1 MDDGKRVLFEFLPLA
16 WLRSY
21 RQTKKWFL
29 VRATGA
35 RSRRSLARTILDATC
50 ITILTSYAV
59 LAVVAGLDVLSGPDL
74 TLLPFYL
81 IPCAVLTLVVNY
93 RWGTSARQ
101 LRSDAGRHPSPSKC
115 ANLNLEHWKTLLWD
129 AGMRLL
135 MFQIILLLL
144 NRVRVE
150 AVRQAGG
157 IYQPNFPSQ
166 YFGFQLIIHAM
177 LAKVCSAALHGI
189 EAYPVEVEV
198 NAGWGDTLIVIVGL
212 PDAAVK
218 ESRDR
223 VTTALT
229 NSGFKF
235 PMGRTTINLAPA
247 DVKKEGPSFDLPIA
261 LGMLAASEQIEADQL
276 DNFIIVGELALTGA
290 VRPCKGVLPVAIRA
304 RTDGK
309 VGVLVPAE
317 NAPEAAVVS
326 GLQVIPIQNLREA
339 AGFLE
344 GGVKLTPAKV
354 DIARLFDQ
362 PPDDDLD
369 FAEVKGQENVK
380 RALEIAAAGGHNA
393 LLIGPPGTGKSMLAK
408 RLPTILPPLTLD
420 EALETTKIHSIV
432 GLLAPG
438 QALVTRRPF
447 RAPHHTASDAGL
459 LGGNINPTPGEIS
472 LAHNGVLF
480 LDELPE
486 FKRSVLE
493 TMRQPLE
500 DGRVTISRAAG
511 TMTFPSQ
518 LMLVAAMNPTPDG
531 KMPGES
537 RSSPREIQNYLGRIS
552 GPLLDRIDLHVE
564 VPPVKFRE
572 IAGDRTGETSAQ
584 IRERVVVA
592 RRRQHDRFRLK
603 PKITCNARMGP
614 RELKQCC
621 ELDEPTRELLKH
633 AMADLNLSA
642 RAYDRIL
649 KVARTIADL
658 AGAEKILSDHIS
670 EAIQYRTLDR
680 QLWT

>member
-1 MDDGKRVLFEFLPLA
+1 
-16 WLRSY
+16 
-21 RQTKKWFL
+21 
-29 VRATGA
+29 
-35 RSRRSLARTILDATC
+35 
-50 ITILTSYAV
+50 
-59 LAVVAGLDVLSGPDL
+59 
-74 TLLPFYL
+74 
-81 IPCAVLTLVVNY
+81 
-93 RWGTSARQ
+93 
-101 LRSDAGRHPSPSKC
+101 
-115 ANLNLEHWKTLLWD
+115 
-129 AGMRLL
+129 
-135 MFQIILLLL
+135 
-144 NRVRVE
+144 
-150 AVRQAGG
+150 
-157 IYQPNFPSQ
+157 
-166 YFGFQLIIHAM
+166 M
-177 LAKVCSAALHGI
+177 LAKVCSAAVNGI

-198 NAGWGDTLIVIVGL
+198 NAGWGDTIVVIVGL

-223 VTTALT
+223 VSTAIT
-229 NSGFKF
+229 NSAFKF

-261 LGMLAASEQIEADQL
+261 VGMLAASEQFESEQL
-276 DNFIIVGELALTGA
+276 ENFVMVGELALTGA
-290 VRPCKGVLPVAIRA
+290 VRSVKGVLTIALCARA
-304 RTDGK
+304 EGRTGI
-309 VGVLVPAE
+309 LVPAD
-317 NAPEAAVVS
+317 NAAEAAVVA

-339 AGFLE
+339 VGFLE
-344 GGVKLTPAKV
+344 GEVKITPTKV
-354 DIARLFDQ
+354 NIARIFEYTQEDE
-362 PPDDDLD
+362 LD
-369 FAEVKGQENVK
+369 FADVKGQESVK
-380 RALEIAAAGGHNA
+380 RALEIGAAGGHNV

-408 RLPTILPPLTLD
+408 RLATILPPLTLE

-472 LAHNGVLF
+472 LAHHGVLF

-493 TMRQPLE
+493 TLRQPLE
-500 DGRVTISRAAG
+500 EGRVTISRAAG

-518 LMLVAAMNPTPDG
+518 FMLVAAMNPTPDG

-564 VPPVKFRE
+564 VPAVKFRE
-572 IAGDRTGETSAQ
+572 ITSEGSGETSAQ
-584 IRERVVVA
+584 IRERVIGA
-592 RRRQHDRFRLK
+592 RRRQHERFSGKRN
-603 PKITCNARMGP
+603 ITCNARMGT
-614 RELKQCC
+614 RELKSHCA
-621 ELDEPTRELLKH
+621 LDERTKELLKF
-633 AMADLNLSA
+633 AMTDLNLSA

-658 AGAEKILSDHIS
+658 AGSENITSDHIG
-670 EAIQYRTLDR
+670 EAIQYRSLDR

>member
-1 MDDGKRVLFEFLPLA
+1 
-16 WLRSY
+16 
-21 RQTKKWFL
+21 
-29 VRATGA
+29 
-35 RSRRSLARTILDATC
+35 
-50 ITILTSYAV
+50 V
-59 LAVVAGLDVLSGPDL
+59 LAK
-74 TLLPFYL
+74 
-81 IPCAVLTLVVNY
+81 I
-93 RWGTSARQ
+93 
-101 LRSDAGRHPSPSKC
+101 
-115 ANLNLEHWKTLLWD
+115 
-129 AGMRLL
+129 
-135 MFQIILLLL
+135 
-144 NRVRVE
+144 
-150 AVRQAGG
+150 
-157 IYQPNFPSQ
+157 
-166 YFGFQLIIHAM
+166 
-177 LAKVCSAALHGI
+177 CSAALNGI
-189 EAYPVEVEV
+189 EAFPVEVEV

-229 NSGFKF
+229 NSGYKF

-261 LGMLAASEQIEADQL
+261 LGMLAASEQIETDQL
-276 DNFIIVGELALTGA
+276 DNFIAVGELALTGA
-290 VRPCKGVLPVAIRA
+290 VRACKGVLPVAIRA
-304 RTDGK
+304 KADGK
-309 VGVLVPAE
+309 IGVLVPAE
-317 NAPEAAVVS
+317 NAAEAAVVA
-326 GLQVIPIQNLREA
+326 GLQVIPVQNLREA
-339 AGFLE
+339 AQFLE
-344 GGVKLTPAKV
+344 GEIKIAPVKV
-354 DIARLFDQ
+354 DIAAIFEHK
-362 PPDDDLD
+362 DDDELD

-472 LAHNGVLF
+472 LAHHGVLF

-493 TMRQPLE
+493 TLRQPLE
-500 DGRVTISRAAG
+500 EGRVTISRAAG

-518 LMLVAAMNPTPDG
+518 FMLLAAMNPTPEG

-537 RSSPREIQNYLGRIS
+537 HSSPREIQRYLGRIS
-552 GPLLDRIDLHVE
+552 GPLLDRIDLHIE
-564 VPPVKFRE
+564 VPSVKFRE
-572 IAGDRTGETSAQ
+572 ISGDRTGETSAQ
-584 IRERVVVA
+584 IRERVVAA
-592 RRRQHDRFRLK
+592 RSRQHARFKHK
-603 PKITCNARMGP
+603 PRITCNARMGT
-614 RELKQCC
+614 RELKEFC
-621 ELDEPTRELLKH
+621 ELDESTKELLQN

-658 AGAEKILSDHIS
+658 AGVGKILSDHVS
-670 EAIQYRTLDR
+670 EAIQYRSLDR
-680 QLWT
+680 QLWA